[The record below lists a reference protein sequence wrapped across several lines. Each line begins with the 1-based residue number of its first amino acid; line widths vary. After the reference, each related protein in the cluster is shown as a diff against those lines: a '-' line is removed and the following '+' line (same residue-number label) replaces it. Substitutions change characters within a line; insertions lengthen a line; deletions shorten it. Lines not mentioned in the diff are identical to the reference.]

1 MTDIKSNIY
10 QRILAVTAD
19 VKSFGKD
26 SQNTQFNFKY
36 ASVEQVVA
44 VISPVCV
51 QHGIV
56 LLFEADIL
64 PPATNINKNG
74 QIQLAMVMGKLT
86 AVNVDEPS
94 DRIVVSLPAAGFD
107 TLDKGIYKA
116 LSGARKYAIFSMF
129 NLMTGSDDP
138 ETNVDIS

>member
-10 QRILAVTAD
+10 QRIMAVTD
-19 VKSFGKD
+19 EVKSFGKD
-26 SQNTQFNFKY
+26 SRNDQFNFKY

-51 QHGIV
+51 RHGIV
-56 LLFEADIL
+56 LLFEAEIL
-64 PPATNINKNG
+64 PPATNKNKSG
-74 QIQLAMVMGKLT
+74 EIQLAMVIGKLT
-86 AVNVDEPS
+86 AVNAHDPS
-94 DRIVVSLPAAGFD
+94 DRTAVSLPAAGFD
-107 TLDKGIYKA
+107 TLDKGVYKA